1 MNTLEYTAEAT
12 LGYIFAL
19 NQLVMNI
26 TYKMDS
32 FHLSMYIEMH
42 TAADYKEIDDKL
54 HTHSEYDSEW
64 SDKLREWEE
73 KEYFKSCGTSRFK
86 GDTAIIII
94 LYFQDSKDKLEEFIV
109 ELYKYFNMDSS
120 PYNETYAYINYTKFI
135 NIKDI

>member
-1 MNTLEYTAEAT
+1 
-12 LGYIFAL
+12 
-19 NQLVMNI
+19 MNI

-42 TAADYKEIDDKL
+42 TAADYEEIDNKL

-64 SDKLREWEE
+64 SDKLREWEQ
-73 KEYFKSCGTSRFK
+73 KEYFKHCITSRFK

-94 LYFQDSKDKLEEFIV
+94 LHFMNSKDKLEEFIV

-120 PYNETYAYINYTKFI
+120 SYNENYAYINYTKFTH
-135 NIKDI
+135 IKDI